1 MIIIYYRDRETGEI
15 TNAHDSLDHMT
26 MEAVEAAMEKYNGQ
40 GFKTA
45 AYVAEVAD
53 DSLEA
58 YLFKTRRLRANLDRQ
73 AIQDAIDA
81 LETAMDNV
89 RYLEG

>member
-1 MIIIYYRDRETGEI
+1 MIIIYYRHRETGEI
-15 TNAHDSLDHMT
+15 TNAHASLDCQ
-26 MEAVEAAMEKYNGQ
+26 MEIIEAATAKYNGQ
-40 GFKTA
+40 EFKTA

-58 YLFKTRRLRANLDRQ
+58 YLFRTRHLRANLDRQ

>member
-1 MIIIYYRDRETGEI
+1 MIIVYYRDRETGKI
-15 TNAHDSLDHMT
+15 TNAHDALGHQT
-26 MEAVEAAMEKYNGQ
+26 MEAIQAAMEKYNGQ

-45 AYVAEVAD
+45 AHVAEVAD

-58 YLFKTRRLRANLDRQ
+58 YLFSTRHLRANLDRQ

-81 LETAMDNV
+81 LEAAMDNV